1 MRLQVLSRPNLAAIT
16 LVATALMLVIPSAR
30 AAEPFEGKRITFVL
44 GGTPGAGLDTYVRVV
59 ARHFGRYVPGS
70 AGTLVQNMPGAG
82 SYKTAEFMATLAPKD
97 GTTIGSVFPGA
108 IMAPLLDETKPRFDP
123 REFQYIGTAETGARI
138 CGMFH
143 TSKVKSYEDALTVP
157 AVVAASQAGGS
168 SRDYTLM
175 ANALANTKLKMVSG
189 YVGGSDMFLAV
200 ERGEAEG
207 LCGFDWSTI
216 KTVKGDWLREA
227 KFKIIMQFAV
237 TADPELTRL
246 GVPDFL
252 RHVPATERPVAELI
266 VAQQVF
272 SRMFC
277 AAPGTSAERV
287 GVLREAFLKTM
298 ADKDFLVDAGK
309 AQLNIEPMDGAQVAA
324 VVARIYGAAPDVV
337 ARARKA
343 LQPP

>member
-1 MRLQVLSRPNLAAIT
+1 MVVASAVAVASTAVPAAH
-16 LVATALMLVIPSAR
+16 

-59 ARHFGRYVPGS
+59 ARHFGRYVPGA

-108 IMAPLLDETKPRFDP
+108 IMAPLLDETRPRFDP
-123 REFQYIGTAETGARI
+123 REFQYLGTAETGARV

-143 TSKVKSYEDALTVP
+143 TSKVKSYADALVIP

-175 ANALANTKLKMVSG
+175 ANALAQTKFKMVSG
-189 YVGGSDMFLAV
+189 YVGGADMFLAV
-200 ERGEAEG
+200 ERGEVEG

-216 KTVKGDWLREA
+216 KTVKGDWLRDGR
-227 KFKIIMQFAV
+227 FKIIVQFSV
-237 TADPELTRL
+237 TPDPELTRM

-252 RHVPATERPVAELI
+252 NHVPEADRPVAELI

-272 SRMFC
+272 SRMFF
-277 AAPGTSAERV
+277 AAPGTSDDRV
-287 GVLREAFLKTM
+287 KVLREAFLKTM
-298 ADKDFLVDAGK
+298 ADKDFLIDADK
-309 AQLNIEPMDGAQVAA
+309 AQLNIAPMDGAQVAQ

-337 ARARKA
+337 ARAKKA

>member
-1 MRLQVLSRPNLAAIT
+1 MRIVPLILTSALLACTTPA
-16 LVATALMLVIPSAR
+16 AAD
-30 AAEPFEGKRITFVL
+30 AAELFEGRRITFAH

-59 ARHFGRYVPGS
+59 AKHFGRYVPG
-70 AGTLVQNMPGAG
+70 ATGTLVQSMPGAG
-82 SYKTAEFMATLAPKD
+82 SYKAADFMATLAPKD

-143 TSKVKSYEDALTVP
+143 TSKVKSYEDALAMP

-175 ANALANTKLKMVSG
+175 ANALAGTQFQMVSG
-189 YVGGSDMFLAV
+189 YVGGADMFLAV
-200 ERGEAEG
+200 ERGEVEG

-216 KTVKGDWLREA
+216 KVAKGDWLRDG
-227 KFKIIMQFAV
+227 KLNIIMQFAV
-237 TADPELTRL
+237 IPDAELTRL
-246 GVPDFL
+246 GVPSFL
-252 RHVPATERPVAELI
+252 AHVPEADRPVAELI

-272 SRMFC
+272 SRMFF
-277 AAPGTSAERV
+277 AAPGTPADRV
-287 GVLREAFLKTM
+287 KLLREAFLKTM
-298 ADKDFLVDAGK
+298 ADKDFLVDAEK
-309 AQLNIEPMDGAQVAA
+309 AQLNIEPMNGARLTD
-324 VVARIYGAAPDVV
+324 VVNRIFTAPPDVV

-343 LQPP
+343 LLPPG